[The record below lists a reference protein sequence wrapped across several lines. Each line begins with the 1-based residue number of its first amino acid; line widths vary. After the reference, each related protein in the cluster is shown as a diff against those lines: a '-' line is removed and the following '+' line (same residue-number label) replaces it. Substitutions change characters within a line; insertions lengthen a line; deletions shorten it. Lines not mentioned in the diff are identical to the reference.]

1 MPWDLNC
8 HDMSIGMKAHL
19 MGLIRQGISPTQVM
33 AHHKAYVKEK
43 ALNNEHVSH
52 DTFVLP
58 SNIKNLAKKKTNE
71 LWQKHP
77 KDPINVR
84 MSILENLDL
93 VFYYVQHATLDLNL
107 LNQDDT
113 PFTFKIQTPWQFE
126 MMENFGNQSSISF
139 NVTFGMN

>member
-1 MPWDLNC
+1 
-8 HDMSIGMKAHL
+8 
-19 MGLIRQGISPTQVM
+19 M

-43 ALNNEHVSH
+43 ALNNEHVTL

-58 SNIKNLAKKKTNE
+58 FDIKNLAKKKVNE

-84 MSILENLDL
+84 MSILENLDP
-93 VFYYVQHATLDLNL
+93 VFYYVQHAPLDLNL

-113 PFTFKIQTPWQFE
+113 PFTLGIQIPWQFE
-126 MMENFGNQSSISF
+126 MMENFGNQNSVSF
-139 NVTFGMN
+139 DVTFGMN